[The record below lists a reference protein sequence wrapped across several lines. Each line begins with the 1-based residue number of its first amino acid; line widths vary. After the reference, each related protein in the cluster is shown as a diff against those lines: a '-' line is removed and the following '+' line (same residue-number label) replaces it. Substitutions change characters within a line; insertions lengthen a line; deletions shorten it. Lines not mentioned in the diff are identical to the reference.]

1 MARWSN
7 PLWDWAKRQPLP
19 WPILLRSLAHR
30 RLITRVERPLWP
42 AEGHRYTAQATEA
55 AQPKKTG
62 PATRQA
68 PDSWLG
74 QQESSLAEYGRARG
88 V

>member
-7 PLWDWAKRQPLP
+7 PLWRLGQTPAPSL
-19 WPILLRSLAHR
+19 PILLRSLAHSG
-30 RLITRVERPLWP
+30 LITRVERPLWP
-42 AEGHRYTAQATEA
+42 AEGLRCTAQATEA

-68 PDSWLG
+68 ADSWLG